1 MGKQEKMT
9 EGFRPKDRG
18 LKERIVNDFRF
29 LKGWVKQP
37 KAVGSITPTSK
48 PAARLMA
55 SLIPKDSELPVLELG
70 PGTGPITRAILDSG
84 ISPSSLVSVEYSPEF
99 CRHLQNAFPGVTF
112 VQGDAFDL
120 GNTLSGYQ
128 GQKFCAI
135 LSGLPLLNFPAERRS
150 TYIEQGLKWVPKGAP
165 FIQLC
170 YGPNPPVKAKPG
182 SFSVEPTK
190 WVLSNVPPARFWIYR
205 DSSVEEELVH

>member
-1 MGKQEKMT
+1 MT
-9 EGFRPKDRG
+9 KDLPHKERGFRDR
-18 LKERIVNDFRF
+18 IANDFRF
-29 LKGWVKQP
+29 LKGWVKEP

-48 PAARLMA
+48 LAARLMA
-55 SLIPKDSELPVLELG
+55 SLIPKDSDLPVLELG

-84 ISPSSLVSVEYSPEF
+84 ISPSRLVSVEYSADF
-99 CRHLQNAFPGVTF
+99 CRHLQVSFPGVTF

-120 GNTLSGYQ
+120 ERTLSGYH

-150 TYIEQGLKWVPKGAP
+150 TYIEQGLKWVPRGAP

-170 YGPNPPVKAKPG
+170 YGPNPPVKAKSG
-182 SFSVEPTK
+182 CFSVEPTK
-190 WVLSNVPPARFWIYR
+190 WILSNVPPARFWVYR
-205 DSSVEEELVH
+205 DSSLEGEIRH

>member
-1 MGKQEKMT
+1 MTNQSPHNERGFKQ
-9 EGFRPKDRG
+9 R
-18 LKERIVNDFRF
+18 LANDFRF

-48 PAARLMA
+48 LAARLMA
-55 SLIPKDSELPVLELG
+55 SLIPKDSDLPVLELG

-84 ISPSSLVSVEYSPEF
+84 ISPSRLVSVEYNSDF
-99 CRHLQNAFPGVTF
+99 CKHLQTAYPGVTF

-120 GNTLSGYQ
+120 EKALSGFQ
-128 GQKFCAI
+128 GQKFSAI
-135 LSGLPLLNFPAERRS
+135 LSGLPLLNFPAERRAS
-150 TYIEQGLKWVPKGAP
+150 YIEQGLQWIPQGAP

-170 YGPNPPVKAKPG
+170 YGPNPPVKAKTG

-190 WVLSNVPPARFWIYR
+190 WILSNVPPARFWIYR
-205 DSSVEEELVH
+205 DHSVEEA